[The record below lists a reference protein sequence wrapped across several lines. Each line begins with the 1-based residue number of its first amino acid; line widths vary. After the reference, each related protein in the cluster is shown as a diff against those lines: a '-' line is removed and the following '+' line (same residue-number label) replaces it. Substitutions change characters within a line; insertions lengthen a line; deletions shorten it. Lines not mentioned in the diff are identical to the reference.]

1 MSQFATNGDE
11 IQKIERRKTELENEN
26 LILSRQIAEAKNL
39 DYIKKEA
46 SSDGFV
52 AIASNEVNYLSLSK

>member
-1 MSQFATNGDE
+1 MSQFATKGDE
-11 IQKIERRKTELENEN
+11 IQKIEQRKSELENEN

-46 SSDGFV
+46 SADGFV